1 MTEHETAISS
11 LTKAMNGLD
20 DLGHE
25 LSFLADAVNALWK
38 SEATGLSYL
47 LVRLQRGLDGLPA
60 SIGDAL
66 EVLAPP
72 VPVAPQAPALEPQL
86 TEEQRD
92 HARQLLQPAFEYL
105 DEVALLKAQPEP
117 A

>member
-25 LSFLADAVNALWK
+25 LSFLADAVDALWK
-38 SEATGLSYL
+38 NEATGLSYL
-47 LVRLQRGLDGLPA
+47 LARLQLGLDGLSA

-66 EVLAPP
+66 MVLTPSEPVTPPAPEP
-72 VPVAPQAPALEPQL
+72 RLTPEQQA
-86 TEEQRD
+86 

-105 DEVALLKAQPEP
+105 DEVTQPEP

>member
-25 LSFLADAVNALWK
+25 LSFLADAVDALWK
-38 SEATGLSYL
+38 NEATGLSYL
-47 LVRLQRGLDGLPA
+47 LARLQRGLDGLSA

-72 VPVAPQAPALEPQL
+72 VPVTPSVLTLGPQL
-86 TEEQRD
+86 TEEQQARG
-92 HARQLLQPAFEYL
+92 RQLL
-105 DEVALLKAQPEP
+105 
-117 A
+117 